1 MEWIFIIA
9 IGFICL
15 ACPILILLYLQWMPW
30 YVSVAFCVWL
40 ISCIGTIAFSKGKD
54 KKWYERMMPSFI
66 TTFIFTVLFLAAM
79 DTDHYM
85 FDENIGLWVVAPAL
99 SLPAFYL
106 IGIWLNGKWQA
117 NQEIK
122 RFEYNKSI
130 DKQISEKNAEI
141 RKLEQSVKTKT
152 VITHLVNMLD
162 YCGEDTSVLVN
173 DPRVSNIS
181 KIVSEIKKERE
192 QIQLLQKQKKS

>member
-15 ACPILILLYLQWMPW
+15 ACPILILLYLQWMTW
-30 YVSVAFCVWL
+30 YVAVAFAIWLVTCV
-40 ISCIGTIAFSKGKD
+40 GTIALSKGKD
-54 KKWYERMMPSFI
+54 KKWYERMVPSFI
-66 TTFIFTVLFLAAM
+66 ATVIFTVLFLAAM

-106 IGIWLNGKWQA
+106 IGMWLNGKRQA
-117 NQEIK
+117 SQENK
-122 RFEYNKSI
+122 RIEYNKSI
-130 DKQISEKNAEI
+130 DKQISDRNAEI
-141 RKLEQSVKTKT
+141 RKLEQSIQTKT
-152 VITHLVNMLD
+152 VITHLISMLD
-162 YCGEDTSVLVN
+162 YCGEDISAIEN

-181 KIVSEIKKERE
+181 IIVSEIKKERD
-192 QIQLLQKQKKS
+192 QVQMLQKKKKS